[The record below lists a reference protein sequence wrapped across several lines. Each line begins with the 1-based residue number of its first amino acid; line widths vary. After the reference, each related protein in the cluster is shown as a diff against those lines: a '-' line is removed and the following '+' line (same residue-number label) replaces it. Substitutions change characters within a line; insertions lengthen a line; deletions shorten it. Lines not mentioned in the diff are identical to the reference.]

1 MDKGTKVTLIKHID
15 VTDMAGDKVMID
27 FETGKYFMLRG
38 TAVDIWDNIQTETTV
53 GEILNKMLEM
63 YEVDE
68 ATCLAGIVKFLK
80 QLEDAKF
87 ITLS

>member
-38 TAVDIWDNIQTETTV
+38 TAVDIWDNIQSETTV
-53 GEILNKMLEM
+53 GDILSTMLTI
-63 YEVDE
+63 YDVDE
-68 ATCLAGIVKFLK
+68 DTCLTGIEKFLK